1 MSENQITMN
10 IDPVPEQA
18 PAPKQEQ
25 APAPKQEQ
33 APAPKQEQAPA
44 PEPQFVNIPFVLLQ
58 NIKTVIETAG
68 NRGVFKTAEML
79 SIGTVF
85 NDVDTLIQAATK
97 SV

>member
-44 PEPQFVNIPFVLLQ
+44 PKFVNIPFVLLQ

-68 NRGVFKTAEML
+68 NRGAFKTDEML
-79 SIGTVF
+79 SIGNVF
-85 NDVDTLIQAATK
+85 NDVDNLIQAAKK